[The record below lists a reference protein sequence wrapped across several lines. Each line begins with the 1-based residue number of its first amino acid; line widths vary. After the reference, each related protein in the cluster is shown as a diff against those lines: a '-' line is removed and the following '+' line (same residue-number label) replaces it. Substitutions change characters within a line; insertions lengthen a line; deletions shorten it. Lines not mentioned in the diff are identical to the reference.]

1 MMLVRLTWYH
11 LKYGV
16 WYPLFRQA
24 YSRAIWESNQELLAM
39 IGWIELDL

>member
-1 MMLVRLTWYH
+1 MKLARLVWYH

-16 WYPLFRQA
+16 YCPLFRPA

-39 IGWIELDL
+39 IGWINIDL